1 MKIYIASSWKNK
13 EDVTLMAKFLKGQGH
28 EVDNFTDDSQGRF
41 IFSLEE
47 LENILANDRII
58 NSSSHGRVIKAMN
71 HEMSQRAFQ
80 EDKSMIEWADVLI
93 LLLPCGKSAH
103 MELGY
108 AKGIGKKIIIFSHN
122 GFTMDDFEVMYG
134 FAHLITYSIS
144 EVFEKLRAWGSD

>member
-13 EDVTLMAKFLKGQGH
+13 ENVQIMAKYLRGYGCT
-28 EVDNFTDDSQGRF
+28 VDDFTDDSQGRF
-41 IFSLEE
+41 IFSLED
-47 LENILANDRII
+47 LENILDTDRVQP
-58 NSSSHGRVIKAMN
+58 SSYYGRVIKAMN

-80 EDKSMIEWADVLI
+80 QDKKMIEWADVLI

-134 FAHLITYSIS
+134 FADLITYSIS
-144 EVFEKLRAWGSD
+144 EVFEKLREWSSD